1 MTEVLESFIAAR
13 RAYVA
18 LRRAEKRLYYVVQ
31 SKFPKN
37 HPLFKSVVKFC
48 PNDSIRRARYYS
60 DEAIC
65 KTADLIGDDIFRDVV
80 VDGVHIPAVTHFFYG
95 LTNLEPDE
103 KIAWSRT
110 RKLTTPD
117 LQLFEQVYCLG
128 RTFMETA
135 SVLQKVSKTAFMR
148 ESLKFEKS
156 FKNVQSQIAR
166 SSALYTG
173 YLCLSSRLPQCVAR
187 HILTFYD

>member
-1 MTEVLESFIAAR
+1 M
-13 RAYVA
+13 A

-31 SKFPKN
+31 SKFPKS

-48 PNDSIRRARYYS
+48 ANDSIRRTCYYS

-65 KTADLIGDDIFRDVV
+65 KTADFVGDDMFRDVV

-95 LTNLEPDE
+95 LTNLVPDE

-135 SVLQKVSKTAFMR
+135 SVLPRICQSAVLR
-148 ESLKFEKS
+148 ESRKFEKS
-156 FKNVQSQIAR
+156 FRNVQSQMAR

-173 YLCLSSRLPQCVAR
+173 YLCVSSRFPQCVAR
-187 HILTFYD
+187 HILTFCD